1 MVLARIIILV
11 TAAFVSEVVVAG
23 EPFVVLNYGSQTT
36 QKGSDNMHPFVTD
49 PNFSSKH
56 EVIKDETLSDI
67 IKNYYGGSGMNFKFV
82 QMAIVQ
88 INKTAFV
95 RGNPNFMYAGKM
107 IHLPSI
113 NEITSL
119 ILGDGTGSKTT
130 DRFERRDE
138 IFFFG
143 S

>member
-1 MVLARIIILV
+1 MLLIRILMLV
-11 TAAFVSEVVVAG
+11 AAFISEVVIAA
-23 EPFVVLNYGSQTT
+23 EPIVVLNYSAQAT
-36 QKGSDNMHPFVTD
+36 QNGSDNMHPFVTD
-49 PNFSSKH
+49 PDFSSKH
-56 EVIKDETLSDI
+56 EVSKDETLSDI

-88 INKTAFV
+88 LNKTAFV
-95 RGNPNFMYAGKM
+95 RGNPNFMFAGKT

-119 ILGDGTGSKTT
+119 IMDKGSRSSTT
-130 DRFERRDE
+130 EKFERRDE